1 VNPQANLA
9 VDILIALYDDERSVD
24 EKKIL
29 LRILGGLKLGGGGME
44 GKADLKA
51 VRKLGILLRF
61 LDEVSVVFLVLPS
74 LVRFLIIFERMKQC
88 PLENA
93 TNERLF
99 EKFRKRV
106 EGEFVEELEEVRNLE
121 GEEEDEEVR
130 EVYRRIGVD
139 VPGEREDGGGVR
151 RAGVKARARRGES
164 EEEESV
170 HEEDETDVPNE
181 SDVAAADEDERDTP
195 RK

>member
-1 VNPQANLA
+1 M
-9 VDILIALYDDERSVD
+9 
-24 EKKIL
+24 K
-29 LRILGGLKLGGGGME
+29 RI
-44 GKADLKA
+44 
-51 VRKLGILLRF
+51 
-61 LDEVSVVFLVLPS
+61 
-74 LVRFLIIFERMKQC
+74 KQC
-88 PLENA
+88 PLENT

-139 VPGEREDGGGVR
+139 VPGEREDGDGLR
-151 RAGVKARARRGES
+151 RVPAKTRARQRGRARRGES

-170 HEEDETDVPNE
+170 HEEEATEAANGSDAA
-181 SDVAAADEDERDTP
+181 DVAEDEGDTP
-195 RK
+195 RQ

>member
-44 GKADLKA
+44 GKA
-51 VRKLGILLRF
+51 VRKLDILLRF

-139 VPGEREDGGGVR
+139 VPGKREDGGGVR